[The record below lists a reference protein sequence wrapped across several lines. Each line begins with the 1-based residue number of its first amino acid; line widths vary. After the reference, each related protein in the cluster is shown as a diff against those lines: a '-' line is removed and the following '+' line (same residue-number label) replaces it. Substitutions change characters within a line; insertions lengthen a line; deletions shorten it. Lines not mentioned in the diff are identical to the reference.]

1 MSVRTLND
9 QGPGKGKAKGN
20 RGAASLSQA
29 SDKAKI
35 ALDRTREVGEAA
47 NKAIEL
53 TARNDPRKSQV
64 IPSAMRRPMAG
75 PPVSTRRKHGRSGMR
90 AAVRC
95 LRLRD
100 AFMVRDLAGQSRGEV
115 AVADVES

>member
-64 IPSAMRRPMAG
+64 IPSAMRRPMAAAT
-75 PPVSTRRKHGRSGMR
+75 VSTRREHGRSGMR